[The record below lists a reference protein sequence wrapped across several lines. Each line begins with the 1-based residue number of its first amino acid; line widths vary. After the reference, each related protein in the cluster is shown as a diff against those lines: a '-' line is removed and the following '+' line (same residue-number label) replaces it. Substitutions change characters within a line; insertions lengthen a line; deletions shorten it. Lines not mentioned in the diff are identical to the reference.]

1 MNARR
6 APEPKVSFFDRT
18 KHFARHL
25 PHRLSQP
32 ARNTAVMLWLHAHD
46 DGTDIYLSV
55 ETLMSMTALPRR
67 GQFRALK
74 ELMAAHYL
82 IEDGWKVYSNTLRTR
97 RRRLNLEKMQA
108 DRAAEIAALGGDTGV
123 TVASE
128 HSDTVGAESDT
139 HVTWGDDTRVTKTFP
154 SEPTKEPPLISPNS
168 ARCAS
173 WMNHDEAPPP
183 PDLLGKPDDLTPA
196 AGKKASKRAAN
207 ASLDVAALVETW
219 NRICGPKLGKV
230 TRLSETRRQTL
241 LKRMNDEM
249 ENDPAQWERFCQR
262 VVASRFLTGV
272 KTDFKADFDWC
283 LTAKYSVRILE
294 GIYNRDPEDQ
304 VDRREAPRRF
314 IPSPGTI

>member
-1 MNARR
+1 MSIRR

-25 PHRLSQP
+25 PHSLSQP

-67 GQFRALK
+67 AQFRALK
-74 ELMAAHYL
+74 ELIAASYL

-97 RRRLNLEKMQA
+97 RRRLNLEKMQE
-108 DRAAEIAALGGDTGV
+108 DRAAEIAALGGDAGV
-123 TVASE
+123 TVGGG
-128 HSDTVGAESDT
+128 HSDTEGVESDT
-139 HVTWGDDTRVTKTFP
+139 HVTWGGDTHITKTFP
-154 SEPTKEPPLISPNS
+154 SEPTKEPPLTV
-168 ARCAS
+168 RCAS
-173 WMNHDEAPPP
+173 WMNSKEPAPMT
-183 PDLLGKPDDLTPA
+183 DLLGEPADRKPA
-196 AGKKASKRAAN
+196 AEKKPSKRAAN
-207 ASLDVAALVETW
+207 AALDVAGLVETW
-219 NRICGPKLGKV
+219 NRIVGPTLGKV

-249 ENDPAQWERFCQR
+249 ENDPAQWEKFCRR
-262 VVASRFLTGV
+262 VIASRFLTGI

-304 VDRREAPRRF
+304 VERRDAPRRF
-314 IPSPGTI
+314 TPSPGTI